1 MNYLLIQ
8 LKDTWADEFDVDCL
22 WVTTEEEFK
31 AWKHDLS
38 KRNIKESIEIYLGT
52 SEWITFDS
60 FERIINS
67 LIITPISNTFYID
80 FVNMIGET
88 FGLIKLD
95 DLSQYYDYLK
105 E

>member
-1 MNYLLIQ
+1 MNYLLVQ
-8 LKDTWADEFDVDCL
+8 LKDNWADKFNVDCL

-31 AWKHDLS
+31 AWKYDLS
-38 KRNIKESIEIYLGT
+38 KRDINERIEIFFGT
-52 SEWITFDS
+52 NEWITFDS

-67 LIITPISNTFYID
+67 LIINSISNTFYID

-95 DLSQYYDYLK
+95 DLSQHYDYLK